1 MNQDAVKAALLRLR
15 APTEDFSVLM
25 TGKSSKRVNG
35 FYRYEERTIYLHNKN
50 FKDDTDLIYTAIH
63 EYAHHLLICDRP
75 ETASAGARCH
85 TQAFWSLFHSLLD
98 EAEEK
103 GIYAPLYR
111 TDPEL
116 KALAARLR
124 ERYLKDNAVLMTE
137 FGRELAQAFT
147 LCVQKGV
154 RFEDF
159 TDRCLGLRRAEARTL
174 MRVSAVGGD
183 PSIGWENLKT
193 LSRIRDEQELRKAN
207 EAFLEGKSGDY
218 VKEEFLTKPKRKE
231 QTEEERLLEEKKRLE
246 RTIRNL
252 EKRLAEVNRRLEQ

>member
-98 EAEEK
+98 
-103 GIYAPLYR
+103 
-111 TDPEL
+111 
-116 KALAARLR
+116 
-124 ERYLKDNAVLMTE
+124 
-137 FGRELAQAFT
+137 
-147 LCVQKGV
+147 
-154 RFEDF
+154 
-159 TDRCLGLRRAEARTL
+159 
-174 MRVSAVGGD
+174 
-183 PSIGWENLKT
+183 
-193 LSRIRDEQELRKAN
+193 
-207 EAFLEGKSGDY
+207 
-218 VKEEFLTKPKRKE
+218 
-231 QTEEERLLEEKKRLE
+231 
-246 RTIRNL
+246 
-252 EKRLAEVNRRLEQ
+252 